1 MSRRRNKQNLS
12 AWQVYSDQLLLILG
26 YFMIMATLLIIV
38 PHLKQDHDGIKP
50 KAEYL
55 VTLTW
60 GDHRDIDLDLWLKHN
75 DCVIY
80 YQSRECIDIS
90 LDRDSRGYTSNAS
103 VNPDGT
109 PTISPNQEVIA
120 IRAKLPGDFLTAVN
134 YYQRN
139 TDPDL
144 AVDCKVE
151 LIKLNPTVQVV
162 QSVKLHFD
170 RQNQTLNAIAF
181 HVDEDG
187 TVKVLPLPAED
198 LISSISSP
206 LPQ

>member
-1 MSRRRNKQNLS
+1 M
-12 AWQVYSDQLLLILG
+12 
-26 YFMIMATLLIIV
+26 
-38 PHLKQDHDGIKP
+38 
-50 KAEYL
+50 
-55 VTLTW
+55 
-60 GDHRDIDLDLWLKHN
+60 HR
-75 DCVIY
+75 
-80 YQSRECIDIS
+80 IS

-109 PTISPNQEVIA
+109 PMISPNQEVIA